1 MMTEIKDLKISETKF
16 FPKPNAIFK
25 ENKIFSNEFWKGWIF
40 NGLQVIASVAIFDD
54 GREWLHVSFSRKNKM
69 PTYDDLQL
77 VKREFIGNDKKAV
90 MIFPETKNY
99 VNIHPNCL
107 HLWYSADNPL
117 PEFSAGTGAI

>member
-1 MMTEIKDLKISETKF
+1 MMTEIKDLKISEAKF

-25 ENKIFSNEFWKGWIF
+25 ENKIFSNEFLKGWIF

-90 MIFPETKNY
+90 MIFPETKYY

-117 PEFSAGTGAI
+117 PEFSAGTGTV